1 MYNIVMKKVLLTAFE
16 PFGGRGVN
24 PALQVMAAIKPAA
37 FRNLTLYK
45 AALPVSGKA
54 IGPKIRSLISGLKP
68 DYIISLGMAEGESA
82 VRVERF
88 ALNIQDYR
96 IKDNDGWRPEGCLIQ
111 AAGPAAYFVNSDTA
125 RLAAAIAKAG
135 VPVYISNHAGAYV
148 CNNLMYEAL
157 HAISESGLKTKF
169 AFIHL
174 PLTTAMAAAEKSR
187 AIQPSLP
194 LELQIKAATAA
205 LKSLK

>member
-1 MYNIVMKKVLLTAFE
+1 MKKVLLTAFE

-37 FRNLTLYK
+37 FRGLRLSK

-54 IGPKIRSLISGLKP
+54 IGPKIRSLITEFKP
-68 DYIISLGMAEGESA
+68 DYVISLGLAAGEAA

-88 ALNIQDYR
+88 ALNIQDYG
-96 IKDNDGWRPEGCLIQ
+96 IKDNDGWRPEGSLIQ
-111 AAGPAAYFVNSDTA
+111 PQGPAAYFVNSDPA
-125 RLAAAIAKAG
+125 RLAAAIAKTGA
-135 VPVYISNHAGAYV
+135 PVYVSNHAGAYV
-148 CNNLMYEAL
+148 CNNLMYEAM
-157 HAISESGLKTKF
+157 HVITTGGLNTKF

-174 PLTTAMAAAEKSR
+174 PLTTGMAAAEKGR

-194 LELQIKAATAA
+194 LELLVKAAAA
-205 LKSLK
+205 AIKGIK